1 MVSNRSLAQIAE
13 QYGLP
18 EMFIANASSKYMIQA
33 AQKAKGSLFEA
44 YVAGVYYSYLM
55 PREESETESESS
67 GDTVRPGGGRSGG
80 ISPDPESA
88 EATTAERGNA
98 DQATVE
104 LQATDLSK
112 TAGTLRPHVESSFDQ
127 EAPVISLSRTP
138 TVDNDPLGPAAKAD
152 DKVKTETAEIAKHG
166 IDDLFTLGLKAQKQV
181 EPDPPMEGNESSS
194 STPPSPETPSTTSS
208 SSTPIQAPRTH
219 GQAFDHLCSWLWPL
233 FTPIAHFLSTYLE
246 SESSLKLVDTTCL
259 HPNQVQ
265 NVPNEWKVEDTKAI
279 GAIGALNQYLGKTY
293 GSGYLPTW
301 IMKKRVMDV
310 WRMVCIVRTPE
321 GKEW

>member
-67 GDTVRPGGGRSGG
+67 GDTVRPEGGRSGD
-80 ISPDPESA
+80 ISPEVEVEEDHPDVDEKEES
-88 EATTAERGNA
+88 EVN
-98 DQATVE
+98 
-104 LQATDLSK
+104 LSE
-112 TAGTLRPHVESSFDQ
+112 PSS
-127 EAPVISLSRTP
+127 T
-138 TVDNDPLGPAAKAD
+138 K
-152 DKVKTETAEIAKHG
+152 
-166 IDDLFTLGLKAQKQV
+166 IDDLFTLGLKSQKQV
-181 EPDPPMEGNESSS
+181 KPDPPMEGNESSS
-194 STPPSPETPSTTSS
+194 STPPSPDTPSTTSS
-208 SSTPIQAPRTH
+208 SSTPTRAPRTH
-219 GQAFDHLCSWLWPL
+219 GQAFDHLCAWLWPL

-293 GSGYLPTW
+293 GCGYLPTW
-301 IMKKRVMDV
+301 ITKKRVMDV